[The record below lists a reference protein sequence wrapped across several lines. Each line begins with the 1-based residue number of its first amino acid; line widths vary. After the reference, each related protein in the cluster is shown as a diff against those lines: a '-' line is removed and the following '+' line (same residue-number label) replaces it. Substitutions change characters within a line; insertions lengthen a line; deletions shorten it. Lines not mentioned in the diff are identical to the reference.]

1 MPLPRSVTRKAASTR
16 RQELT
21 PPDPNTLYACL
32 RWLLGGVCLVL
43 SVIAFSN
50 GAPTR
55 ITVGLGLVALATLP
69 CSPLPR
75 TLRWV
80 AGGLGLALT

>member
-1 MPLPRSVTRKAASTR
+1 
-16 RQELT
+16 
-21 PPDPNTLYACL
+21 
-32 RWLLGGVCLVL
+32 VL